1 MENLNSNAA
10 QQIAQ
15 AASDFQQRQT
25 GHKPQSVVVVLSGD
39 TLVITL
45 HGALSAAEKAL
56 AQSPKGAAQMQEFH
70 RQLFNVSA
78 DELRREI
85 EKITGVEVCEAS
97 TEVEMA
103 PRALVQVFTTGTMV
117 QMFLLARAVPASSW
131 SGDLPANQT
140 QQMGVETC

>member
-1 MENLNSNAA
+1 
-10 QQIAQ
+10 
-15 AASDFQQRQT
+15 
-25 GHKPQSVVVVLSGD
+25 
-39 TLVITL
+39 
-45 HGALSAAEKAL
+45 
-56 AQSPKGAAQMQEFH
+56 MQEFH

-140 QQMGVETC
+140 QQMGVERC